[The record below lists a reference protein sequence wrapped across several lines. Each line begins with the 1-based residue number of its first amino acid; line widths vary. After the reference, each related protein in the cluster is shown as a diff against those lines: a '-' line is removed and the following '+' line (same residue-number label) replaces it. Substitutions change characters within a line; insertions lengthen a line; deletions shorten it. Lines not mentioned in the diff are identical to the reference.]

1 MPGHERW
8 LEFSKDVL
16 RSARGL
22 LKLEIY
28 STCVYHCQ
36 QCAEKSLKAYLVFK
50 GERIVKTHDL
60 VFLVNLC
67 RKFDIAFDRIKKDA
81 KAIKP
86 FATEFRYPSE
96 HEIPDYDEAA
106 VAVNQATKIFKFIL
120 KKISEPISPQMN
132 IFGL

>member
-8 LEFSKDVL
+8 LEFAKYDLV
-16 RSARGL
+16 SARGL
-22 LKLEIY
+22 LKIEVF

-50 GERIVKTHDL
+50 GERIIKTHDL
-60 VFLVNLC
+60 IFLVDVC
-67 RKFDIAFDRIKKDA
+67 RKFDVDFDRIKKDA

-96 HEIPDYDEAA
+96 HEIPDYDEASIA
-106 VAVNQATKIFKFIL
+106 LKQTNRIFRFVL
-120 KKISEPISPQMN
+120 KKVSESPSPQMS
-132 IFGL
+132 IFDL